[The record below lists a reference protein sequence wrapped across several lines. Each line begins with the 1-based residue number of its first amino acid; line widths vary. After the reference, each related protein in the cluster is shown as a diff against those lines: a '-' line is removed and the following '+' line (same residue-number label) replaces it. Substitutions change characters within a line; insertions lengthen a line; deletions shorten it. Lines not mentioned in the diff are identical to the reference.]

1 MLKMELYGNFAATCK
16 NPYRTA
22 LNANTRQQGGRKM
35 LEENMMIQFLKK
47 FDEYPFLVKA
57 SGKEYLIGEGSPLFT
72 VNCHKMIPMKELVT
86 STSLALGEAYMN
98 DDLEIEGDLYEAL
111 DHFLGQMDKFS
122 TDRKVLK
129 KLIFSSTTK
138 KNQQKEVRSHYD
150 IGNDF
155 YKLWLDETMSYSCG
169 YFLHEDDTLYQAQ
182 VNKVDYILQKLYL
195 KEGMSLLDIGCGWG
209 FLLIEAAKKYKVKGT
224 GITLSKEQYKEFR
237 KRIQEEGLEDLLT
250 VELMDYMELEKSEWR
265 FDRVVSVGMAEHVGR
280 ENYKLFT
287 DCISHVLQPG
297 GLLLLHFISEL
308 KEHPGDPWIKKY
320 IFPGGVVPSLREM
333 VSYLAEDGFHVMDV
347 ENLRNHYNRT
357 LLCWEKNFK
366 EHADEV
372 REMFDEK
379 FVRMWDLYLASCA
392 ATFHN
397 GVIDIH
403 QILASKGI
411 NNELPLVRW
420 Y

>member
-1 MLKMELYGNFAATCK
+1 
-16 NPYRTA
+16 
-22 LNANTRQQGGRKM
+22 
-35 LEENMMIQFLKK
+35 
-47 FDEYPFLVKA
+47 
-57 SGKEYLIGEGSPLFT
+57 
-72 VNCHKMIPMKELVT
+72 
-86 STSLALGEAYMN
+86 MN

-122 TDRKVLK
+122 MDRKALK
-129 KLIFSSTTK
+129 KLIFSSTAK
-138 KNQQKEVRSHYD
+138 KNQQREVRSHYD

-209 FLLIEAAKKYKVKGT
+209 FLLIEAAKKYKIRGT
-224 GITLSKEQYKEFR
+224 GITLSEEQHREFR
-237 KRIQEEGLEDLLT
+237 KRIKKEGLEDLLT
-250 VELMDYMELEKSEWR
+250 VELMDYRELEKSGLK

-280 ENYKLFT
+280 ENYQMFI
-287 DCISHVLQPG
+287 DCISSVLQPG

-333 VSYLAEDGFHVMDV
+333 VSCLAEDGFHVMDV

-379 FVRMWDLYLASCA
+379 FVRMWELYLASCA

-411 NNELPLVRW
+411 NNELPMVRW